1 MKLSAFIQLAADEP
15 VHSLICLTSDSWHST
30 SIARF
35 CELINVIIL
44 LNEVLLSHGPVV
56 FDSDF
61 WLSPSFT
68 PNAVS

>member
-15 VHSLICLTSDSWHST
+15 VHPLICLTSDSWHST

-35 CELINVIIL
+35 CKLTNVTTL
-44 LNEVLLSHGPVV
+44 LNEVILSQGPTV

-68 PNAVS
+68 LNAVS